1 MEQFWALIRSEELID
16 LEARRNR
23 KLRLLTRWGV
33 DVLLELL
40 LPKYLMVTVVNLV
53 RCLLK

>member
-1 MEQFWALIRSEELID
+1 VEEFWALIRSEELVD

-33 DVLLELL
+33 DALLQLL
-40 LPKYLMVTVVNLV
+40 RPKYLMVVVV
-53 RCLLK
+53 SPF